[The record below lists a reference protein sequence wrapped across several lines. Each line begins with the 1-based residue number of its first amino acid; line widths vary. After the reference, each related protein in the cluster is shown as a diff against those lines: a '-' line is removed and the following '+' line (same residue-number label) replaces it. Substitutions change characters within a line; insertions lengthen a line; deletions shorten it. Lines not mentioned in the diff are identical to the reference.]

1 MKKTYLALLSVGALL
16 CAMASGF
23 FFNQNAPKRGAVFA
37 VLAGILLLMLLAGYL
52 LNRQKEAARK
62 KNPQTLSTRSAE
74 PPALN
79 ISLYSELNR
88 LIDETKDINPYL
100 RGCGAPGGIV
110 KSVNVGGTTNWYT
123 HKGDLSY
130 NEFSADYPHDGVPKV
145 SHPCIVHQETVT
157 SEDGS
162 TDTHVLRIDLNK
174 LLYEWGQKH
183 PQKRKYMNV
192 IRMVLN
198 ESLIQDTP
206 TDENSF
212 LNKSIEE
219 VRAIKKAYKKDPTK
233 KKRRK
238 RGEAPEQ

>member
-1 MKKTYLALLSVGALL
+1 MKKIYLVLLSVGAMI
-16 CAMASGF
+16 CAMAAGF
-23 FFNQNAPKRGAVFA
+23 FFNQSAPKRGAVFA

-62 KNPQTLSTRSAE
+62 KNPRTLSTRSAE

-79 ISLYSELNR
+79 IALYSELNR

-110 KSVNVGGTTNWYT
+110 KSVNVGGTTNWYM
-123 HKGDLSY
+123 HKGDLLY
-130 NEFSADYPHDGVPKV
+130 NEFAADYPHGEIPKV
-145 SHPCIVHQETVT
+145 THPCIQSQRTVT
-157 SEDGS
+157 SDDGA
-162 TDTHVLRIDLNK
+162 TDTHILKIDLNK

-238 RGEAPEQ
+238 HGEEQP